1 MEYGEKKNCNNGG
14 GGEISRTLLR
24 RYVQFLKL
32 ERGLSENTLEAY
44 TEDLRKYLDFLSAD
58 GRDFRAVGE
67 SDLQQFM
74 AVLADVGIQPRSV
87 ARIMSGVRSFY
98 RFLFVE
104 KEIVQ
109 DPTELLESPKIGRRL
124 PEVLTVGEID
134 AMIAAI
140 DLSTAEGHRNR
151 AILEMLYSCG
161 LRVSELCGLKLS
173 NLFLEEGFIK
183 VEGKGGKERLVPISK
198 RAVKELELWF
208 VDRNQISI
216 KPGSED
222 YLFLSL
228 RRGTPLSRIT
238 VFYWVK
244 ELAAAAGITEIT
256 QKDGAILLSLATMD
270 FAAISG
276 CCAEAQF
283 KGRIFFSAGK
293 VPMLSVKLKKTD
305 DPLKLATQLVG
316 VYAALRAQTAGT

>member
-1 MEYGEKKNCNNGG
+1 MEYGEKKTCNNGG

-173 NLFLEEGFIK
+173 DLFLDEGFIK

-198 RAVKELELWF
+198 RAVKELEFWF
-208 VDRNQISI
+208 VDRRRISI
-216 KPGSED
+216 KPGCED

-244 ELAAAAGITEIT
+244 ELAAAAGITKNISPHT
-256 QKDGAILLSLATMD
+256 FRHSFATHLLTGGAN
-270 FAAISG
+270 
-276 CCAEAQF
+276 
-283 KGRIFFSAGK
+283 
-293 VPMLSVKLKKTD
+293 
-305 DPLKLATQLVG
+305 
-316 VYAALRAQTAGT
+316 LRAIQAMLGHECISTTEIYTHVDRSRLREEILSHHPRNIRDDFSK

>member
-1 MEYGEKKNCNNGG
+1 M
-14 GGEISRTLLR
+14 
-24 RYVQFLKL
+24 KL

-58 GRDFRAVGE
+58 GKDFRAVGE

-74 AVLADVGIQPRSV
+74 AVLTDVGIQPRSV

-140 DLSTAEGHRNR
+140 DLSAAEGQRNR

-244 ELAAAAGITEIT
+244 ELAAAAGITKNISPHT
-256 QKDGAILLSLATMD
+256 FRHSFATHLLAGGAN
-270 FAAISG
+270 
-276 CCAEAQF
+276 
-283 KGRIFFSAGK
+283 
-293 VPMLSVKLKKTD
+293 
-305 DPLKLATQLVG
+305 
-316 VYAALRAQTAGT
+316 LRAIQAMLGHECISTTEIYTHVDRSRLREEILSHHPRNIRDDFSK

>member
-1 MEYGEKKNCNNGG
+1 MEYGEKKTCNNGG
-14 GGEISRTLLR
+14 GGEISKTLLR

-58 GRDFRAVGE
+58 GKDFRAVGE

-74 AVLADVGIQPRSV
+74 AMLTDVGIQPRSV

-140 DLSTAEGHRNR
+140 DLSAAEGQRNR

-244 ELAAAAGITEIT
+244 ELAAAAGITKNISPHT
-256 QKDGAILLSLATMD
+256 FRHSFATHLLAGGAN
-270 FAAISG
+270 
-276 CCAEAQF
+276 
-283 KGRIFFSAGK
+283 
-293 VPMLSVKLKKTD
+293 
-305 DPLKLATQLVG
+305 
-316 VYAALRAQTAGT
+316 LRAIQAMLGHECISTTEIYTHVDRSRLREEILSHHPRNIRDDFSK

>member
-1 MEYGEKKNCNNGG
+1 MEYGEKKTCNNGSC
-14 GGEISRTLLR
+14 GEISKTLLR

-58 GRDFRAVGE
+58 GKDFRAVGE

-173 NLFLEEGFIK
+173 DLFLDEGFIK

-244 ELAAAAGITEIT
+244 ELAAAAGITKNISPHT
-256 QKDGAILLSLATMD
+256 FRHSFATHLLTGGAN
-270 FAAISG
+270 
-276 CCAEAQF
+276 
-283 KGRIFFSAGK
+283 
-293 VPMLSVKLKKTD
+293 
-305 DPLKLATQLVG
+305 
-316 VYAALRAQTAGT
+316 LRAIQAMLGHECISTTEIYTHVDRSRLREEILSHHPRNIRDDFSK

>member
-1 MEYGEKKNCNNGG
+1 MEYGEKKTCNNGG

-140 DLSTAEGHRNR
+140 DLSAAEGQRNR

-244 ELAAAAGITEIT
+244 ELAATAGITKNISPHT
-256 QKDGAILLSLATMD
+256 FRHSFATHLLAGGAN
-270 FAAISG
+270 
-276 CCAEAQF
+276 
-283 KGRIFFSAGK
+283 
-293 VPMLSVKLKKTD
+293 
-305 DPLKLATQLVG
+305 
-316 VYAALRAQTAGT
+316 LRAIQAMLGHECISTTEIYTHVDRSRLREEILSHHPRNIRDDFSK

>member
-1 MEYGEKKNCNNGG
+1 M
-14 GGEISRTLLR
+14 
-24 RYVQFLKL
+24 KL

-58 GRDFRAVGE
+58 GKDFRAVGE

-151 AILEMLYSCG
+151 AILNHRSYGSRKACRYG
-161 LRVSELCGLKLS
+161 YH
-173 NLFLEEGFIK
+173 FIPA
-183 VEGKGGKERLVPISK
+183 ENPSVPK
-198 RAVKELELWF
+198 
-208 VDRNQISI
+208 Q
-216 KPGSED
+216 
-222 YLFLSL
+222 
-228 RRGTPLSRIT
+228 RRGQGHKRIQ
-238 VFYWVK
+238 V
-244 ELAAAAGITEIT
+244 G
-256 QKDGAILLSLATMD
+256 
-270 FAAISG
+270 
-276 CCAEAQF
+276 
-283 KGRIFFSAGK
+283 GR
-293 VPMLSVKLKKTD
+293 T
-305 DPLKLATQLVG
+305 G
-316 VYAALRAQTAGT
+316 VH

>member
-1 MEYGEKKNCNNGG
+1 MEYGEKKTCNNGG
-14 GGEISRTLLR
+14 GGEISKTLLR

-58 GRDFRAVGE
+58 GKDFRAVGE

-173 NLFLEEGFIK
+173 DLFLDEGFIK

-244 ELAAAAGITEIT
+244 ELAAAAGITKNISPHT
-256 QKDGAILLSLATMD
+256 FRHSFATHLLAGGAN
-270 FAAISG
+270 
-276 CCAEAQF
+276 
-283 KGRIFFSAGK
+283 
-293 VPMLSVKLKKTD
+293 
-305 DPLKLATQLVG
+305 
-316 VYAALRAQTAGT
+316 LRAIQAMLGHECISTTEIYTHVDRSRLREEILSHHPRNIRDDFSK

>member
-1 MEYGEKKNCNNGG
+1 MEYGEKKTCNNGG
-14 GGEISRTLLR
+14 GGEISKTLLR

-58 GRDFRAVGE
+58 GKDFRAVGE

-74 AVLADVGIQPRSV
+74 AMLTDVGIQPRSV

-244 ELAAAAGITEIT
+244 ELAAAAGITKNISPHT
-256 QKDGAILLSLATMD
+256 FRHSFATHLLTGGAN
-270 FAAISG
+270 
-276 CCAEAQF
+276 
-283 KGRIFFSAGK
+283 
-293 VPMLSVKLKKTD
+293 
-305 DPLKLATQLVG
+305 
-316 VYAALRAQTAGT
+316 LRAIQAMLGHECISTTEIYTHVDRSRLREEILSHHPRNIRDDFSK